1 MKGLSRL
8 EKQWV
13 LYDVG
18 NSAFV
23 MLCTTI
29 IPIYFKNIAT
39 GEGISL
45 ADSTAYLSYA
55 LSVCTI
61 LVALMGPVFGTL
73 ADTKGYKK
81 PMFASFFVIGVVGCL
96 SLAIPKQWLAFL
108 VVLVIA
114 KTTYSMSLIFYDSM
128 LADVTVDERMDMVSS
143 HGYAW
148 GYIGSCIPFTACL
161 LLILFAEKLG
171 ISGVTATM
179 ISFGITVIWWFA
191 VTIPLLKNY

>member
-81 PMFASFFVIGVVGCL
+81 PMFASLFVIGVVGCL

-114 KTTYSMSLIFYDSM
+114 KTT
-128 LADVTVDERMDMVSS
+128 DVYKRQPYE
-143 HGYAW
+143 
-148 GYIGSCIPFTACL
+148 P
-161 LLILFAEKLG
+161 
-171 ISGVTATM
+171 
-179 ISFGITVIWWFA
+179 
-191 VTIPLLKNY
+191 

>member
-1 MKGLSRL
+1 MKLFGCRGYSGRPYHTGRTGQRCDMATDVLRHLYDEALEAAAEALTNLYGCMVMGRAADHSVSAVISAEKIRRSMKGLSRL

-61 LVALMGPVFGTL
+61 LVALMGPVFGNPGRH
-73 ADTKGYKK
+73 KR
-81 PMFASFFVIGVVGCL
+81 I
-96 SLAIPKQWLAFL
+96 
-108 VVLVIA
+108 
-114 KTTYSMSLIFYDSM
+114 
-128 LADVTVDERMDMVSS
+128 
-143 HGYAW
+143 
-148 GYIGSCIPFTACL
+148 
-161 LLILFAEKLG
+161 
-171 ISGVTATM
+171 
-179 ISFGITVIWWFA
+179 
-191 VTIPLLKNY
+191 